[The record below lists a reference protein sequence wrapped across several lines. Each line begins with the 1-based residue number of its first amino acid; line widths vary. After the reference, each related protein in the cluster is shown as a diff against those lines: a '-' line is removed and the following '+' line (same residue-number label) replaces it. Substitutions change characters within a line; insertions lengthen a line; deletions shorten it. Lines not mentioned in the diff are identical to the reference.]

1 MNPNDNGSP
10 DGTTTAGQPFD
21 DTVEGFGPE
30 NVREYAQDAIENIQD
45 VVARGRELV
54 LRYPAMSV
62 AGAVAAGWL
71 FARLIARKK

>member
-1 MNPNDNGSP
+1 MNPNDTGSSS
-10 DGTTTAGQPFD
+10 GTAAEQPFD
-21 DTVEGFGPE
+21 DAAEGFNTE
-30 NVREYAQDAIENIQD
+30 NVREYAQDAMENLQD

-71 FARLIARKK
+71 FARLVARRK